1 MNYHLSTINEGF
13 ITRLYA
19 ETYIALMIEF
29 STSDMTI
36 DPDVIDTQCKALLGD
51 AVVNAL
57 RGFMRVD
64 QQS

>member
-1 MNYHLSTINEGF
+1 
-13 ITRLYA
+13 
-19 ETYIALMIEF
+19 MIEF